1 MKNCR
6 PAPNGISL
14 SPRPMHD
21 GAMRHRH
28 GLGGRNDQRID
39 YHRPGF
45 LIREPDAAW
54 VECFILDVS
63 EAGVRLDVGA
73 LGAVPEIF
81 GVAFNSD
88 GKVIRLC
95 QIAWRR
101 DERIDARFL
110 TARQLRQRQRKYH
123 DPRLQKLPAARAT
136 PSS

>member
-1 MKNCR
+1 
-6 PAPNGISL
+6 
-14 SPRPMHD
+14 MHD
-21 GAMRHRH
+21 RPMRHRND
-28 GLGGRNDQRID
+28 LRGRNNERIN

-101 DERIDARFL
+101 GERIDARFL
-110 TARQLRQRQRKYH
+110 TARHLRQRQRKYR
-123 DPRLQKLPAARAT
+123 DPRLQKLPAPPAT

>member
-1 MKNCR
+1 MTLAAKTTKR
-6 PAPNGISL
+6 V
-14 SPRPMHD
+14 
-21 GAMRHRH
+21 
-28 GLGGRNDQRID
+28 D
-39 YHRPGF
+39 YHRPGY

-63 EAGVRLDVGA
+63 EGGIRLDVGA

-101 DERIDARFL
+101 GERIDARFL
-110 TARQLRQRQRKYH
+110 TARQLRQSQRKYR
-123 DPRLQKLPAARAT
+123 DPRLQKLPAPRAT

>member
-1 MKNCR
+1 
-6 PAPNGISL
+6 
-14 SPRPMHD
+14 
-21 GAMRHRH
+21 MRYRND
-28 GLGGRNDQRID
+28 LRGRNNERIN
-39 YHRPGF
+39 YHRRGF
-45 LIREPDAAW
+45 LIPEPDAAW

-63 EAGVRLDVGA
+63 EAGIRLDVGA

-101 DERIDARFL
+101 GERIDAGFL
-110 TARQLRQRQRKYH
+110 PARQLRKNQRDYRA
-123 DPRLQKLPAARAT
+123 PRLQKLPAPLNP

>member
-1 MKNCR
+1 
-6 PAPNGISL
+6 
-14 SPRPMHD
+14 
-21 GAMRHRH
+21 MRHRH
-28 GLGGRNDQRID
+28 DLGGRNNERID

-63 EAGVRLDVGA
+63 EAGIRLDVGA

-95 QIAWRR
+95 QIVWRQG
-101 DERIDARFL
+101 ERIDARFL
-110 TARQLRQRQRKYH
+110 TARQLRQRQRGYR
-123 DPRLQKLPAARAT
+123 DPRLQRLPPSLDT
-136 PSS
+136 PSP

>member
-1 MKNCR
+1 
-6 PAPNGISL
+6 
-14 SPRPMHD
+14 
-21 GAMRHRH
+21 MRHR
-28 GLGGRNDQRID
+28 NDLRGQNNERID

-45 LIREPDAAW
+45 LIPEPDAAW

-63 EAGVRLDVGA
+63 EGGIRLDVGA

-101 DERIDARFL
+101 AERIDARFL
-110 TARQLRQRQRKYH
+110 TARQLRQRQRGYR
-123 DPRLQKLPAARAT
+123 DPRLQKLLAPLNT

>member
-1 MKNCR
+1 M
-6 PAPNGISL
+6 
-14 SPRPMHD
+14 PR
-21 GAMRHRH
+21 
-28 GLGGRNDQRID
+28 RNDLCVRNNERID
-39 YHRPGF
+39 FHRPGF

-63 EAGVRLDVGA
+63 EAGIRLDVGA
-73 LGAVPEIF
+73 LGAVPEVF

-101 DERIDARFL
+101 GERIDARFL
-110 TARQLRQRQRKYH
+110 TARELRQGQLKYR
-123 DPRLQKLPAARAT
+123 DPRLQKLAAPRAT

>member
-1 MKNCR
+1 
-6 PAPNGISL
+6 
-14 SPRPMHD
+14 MHD

-28 GLGGRNDQRID
+28 GLGGRNNERID

-73 LGAVPEIF
+73 LGPVPEIF

-110 TARQLRQRQRKYH
+110 TARQLRQGQRKYY
-123 DPRLQKLPAARAT
+123 DPRLQKLPQPLDT
-136 PSS
+136 SSS